1 MRTRRARA
9 VPSEVDRIS
18 LRAARVGDAREL
30 ARLADALLPE
40 AWSVEAFA
48 TSLASDAARA
58 LVAEEQGALVA
69 FALARRAA
77 DEAELLTLCVD
88 PAHQGR
94 GLGRRLAETLFAQLR
109 AEGVRRVHLE
119 VRGSNAAARALY
131 DALGFRESRRRAGY
145 YRDGEDALE
154 LGVAL

>member
-1 MRTRRARA
+1 M
-9 VPSEVDRIS
+9 RIS
-18 LRAARVGDAREL
+18 LRSAGAGDEREL
-30 ARLADALLPE
+30 ARLADAVLPE
-40 AWSVEAFA
+40 AWSVEEFA
-48 TSLASDAARA
+48 ASLASDAARA

-69 FALARRAA
+69 FALARCAA

-88 PAHQGR
+88 PSHQGR

-131 DALGFRESRRRAGY
+131 GALGFRESRRRAGY

>member
-1 MRTRRARA
+1 M
-9 VPSEVDRIS
+9 RIS
-18 LRAARVGDAREL
+18 LRKARAGDELEL
-30 ARLADALLPE
+30 ARLASAVLPE
-40 AWSVEAFA
+40 AWSAQGFA
-48 TSLASDAARA
+48 ASLETESARA
-58 LVAEEQGALVA
+58 LVAEEQGALVG

-77 DEAELLTLCVD
+77 DEAELLSLCVE
-88 PAHQGR
+88 PVHQGR

-109 AEGVRRVHLE
+109 AEGVLRVHLE

-131 DALGFRESRRRAGY
+131 GALGFRESRRRAGY